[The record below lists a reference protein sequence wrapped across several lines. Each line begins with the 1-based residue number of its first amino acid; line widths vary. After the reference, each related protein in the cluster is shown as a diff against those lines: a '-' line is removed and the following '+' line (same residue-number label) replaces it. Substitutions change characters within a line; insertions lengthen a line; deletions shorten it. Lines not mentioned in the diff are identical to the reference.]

1 MSEVYAITNLDGY
14 STQLRIAAANFL
26 TENKSQDNLDDF
38 ISINQITNL
47 VRDNCIGFDDYDRPL
62 LDEETN
68 EKIFENTVTWIYNVG
83 LAKLAAQDLIEC
95 AWDNDANEMIFWT
108 KTKKE
113 KSNVSPR
120 KSRRKNMEDKK

>member
-26 TENKSQDNLDDF
+26 TENESQDNLDDF

-68 EKIFENTVTWIYNVG
+68 EKIFENTVTWIHNVG

-95 AWDNDANEMIFWT
+95 AWDNDANEMIFWA